1 MVVLVSMPHENPY
14 KNGLD
19 SIDIPC
25 YRKTLEKR
33 FPISFLAPSRAT
45 FVILSLSLP
54 TGATR
59 ISMVPFGRALRV
71 NPDPG

>member
-33 FPISFLAPSRAT
+33 FPISSYQPLKTCDIPN
-45 FVILSLSLP
+45 
-54 TGATR
+54 
-59 ISMVPFGRALRV
+59 M
-71 NPDPG
+71 D

>member
-33 FPISFLAPSRAT
+33 FPISLISLTYFKQAYVSTCLYGW
-45 FVILSLSLP
+45 LSL
-54 TGATR
+54 
-59 ISMVPFGRALRV
+59 
-71 NPDPG
+71 

>member
-1 MVVLVSMPHENPY
+1 MPHENPY

-33 FPISFLAPSRAT
+33 FPISLISLTYFKQAYVSTCLYGW
-45 FVILSLSLP
+45 LSL
-54 TGATR
+54 
-59 ISMVPFGRALRV
+59 
-71 NPDPG
+71 